1 MKISIIT
8 VSYNSEKTIEKTINS
23 VLEQTHKDIEYL
35 IIDGK
40 STDNTMKIVNSH
52 ADKISYFISES
63 DDGIYSAIN
72 KGIKKASGD
81 IISILHSNDIF
92 YEKDTLEK
100 VHKSFKDEKIDF
112 LLSSVC
118 FKKNFDK
125 NKINR
130 IYNSNYFKPWMLKFG
145 FSPAHP
151 GFFALKSNY
160 INLGLYNEKMKIAS
174 DFDFF
179 VRLFASKNISY
190 SYINIITVIMSLGGL
205 STKGYKSYLLST
217 KEIYSS
223 LKKNNIKSNYFFV
236 CIRFLIK
243 IFQFKI

>member
-40 STDNTMKIVNSH
+40 STDNTMKIVNTH
-52 ADKISYFISES
+52 ADKINYFISEN
-63 DDGIYSAIN
+63 DNGIYSAIN

-92 YEKDTLEK
+92 FEKDTLEK
-100 VHKSFKDEKIDF
+100 VHKSFKDKKIDF

-118 FKKNFDK
+118 FKKNFNK

-130 IYNSNYFKPWMLKFG
+130 IYNSSYFKPWMLKFG

-160 INLGLYNEKMKIAS
+160 TKLGLYDEKMKIAS

-179 VRLFASKNISY
+179 VRLFFSNNISY

-205 STKGYKSYLLST
+205 STSGYKSYLLST
-217 KEIYSS
+217 KEIYTS
-223 LKKNNIKSNYFFV
+223 LKKNNIKSNYFFI
-236 CIRFLIK
+236 CIRFFIK

>member
-1 MKISIIT
+1 MKISVIT

-23 VLEQTHKDIEYL
+23 VLEQTHQDIEYL
-35 IIDGK
+35 IVDGK
-40 STDNTMKIVNSH
+40 STDNTMKIVNSY
-52 ADKISYFISES
+52 ADKISYFISER

-100 VHKSFKDEKIDF
+100 VHKTFKDKKIDF

-118 FKKNFDK
+118 FKKNFLK

-160 INLGLYNEKMKIAS
+160 TKLGLYDEKMKIAS

-179 VRLFASKNISY
+179 VRLFSSNNISY

-205 STKGYKSYLLST
+205 STSGYKSYLLST

-223 LKKNNIKSNYFFV
+223 LKKNNIKSNYFFI
-236 CIRFLIK
+236 CIRFFIK